1 MSPDTSS
8 GLNKLRALMQERNL
22 AAYYIPSED
31 AHQSEYIAGWDA
43 RRAFISGFT
52 GSAGCA
58 IITRDE
64 AALWTDG
71 RYFLQAEKQLDSN
84 WKLMKAGLPGTP
96 SKEEYLAKVLP
107 PGERLGVD
115 GTTISH
121 DAAVRLREALEKH
134 KLNLSLL
141 EENLVDAI
149 WTERP
154 PVTLK
159 EIFLLPI
166 NYSGRESKDKV
177 ATLQKYLE
185 TNQLFGFLVSAL
197 DEVAW
202 LFNLR
207 GSDIDCNPCFFS
219 YALITKT
226 SVQLYLNETKLVT
239 EARSYLDGVKLR
251 PYSAIFGDIQNLR
264 AEVEKSGEK
273 LAISGTCNAAL
284 VERIGAELVI
294 SKQSPVQV
302 GKAIK
307 NSTELTGLTNC
318 HLRDAAALIRYFAWL
333 ENKLKNGKSIDEV
346 DGANCLF
353 NFRQEEKDFKGL
365 SFDTISGSGPN
376 GAIIHYKP
384 EKPSAAK
391 ITMDQMYLCDSGGQ
405 YLDGT
410 TDVTRTLHF
419 GNPSK
424 EEMECFTRVLL
435 GHIALDQAVFP
446 TGTTGFM
453 LDCLARLP
461 LWQAGLDYRHGTGHG
476 VGHFLNVHEGPQS
489 ISFHVKS
496 NETSLIPGMTVT
508 NEPGFYS
515 DGRFG
520 IRIENVLIVEE
531 ANTPNNFGNVKF
543 NRFENLTM
551 VPIQTKLM
559 DVGLMME
566 RDIGWVNEHHQK
578 CWERVSPLLEKDPL
592 ALEYLRRE
600 TRPISKK

>member
-1 MSPDTSS
+1 
-8 GLNKLRALMQERNL
+8 
-22 AAYYIPSED
+22 
-31 AHQSEYIAGWDA
+31 
-43 RRAFISGFT
+43 
-52 GSAGCA
+52 
-58 IITRDE
+58 
-64 AALWTDG
+64 
-71 RYFLQAEKQLDSN
+71 
-84 WKLMKAGLPGTP
+84 
-96 SKEEYLAKVLP
+96 
-107 PGERLGVD
+107 
-115 GTTISH
+115 
-121 DAAVRLREALEKH
+121 
-134 KLNLSLL
+134 
-141 EENLVDAI
+141 
-149 WTERP
+149 
-154 PVTLK
+154 
-159 EIFLLPI
+159 
-166 NYSGRESKDKV
+166 
-177 ATLQKYLE
+177 
-185 TNQLFGFLVSAL
+185 
-197 DEVAW
+197 
-202 LFNLR
+202 
-207 GSDIDCNPCFFS
+207 
-219 YALITKT
+219 
-226 SVQLYLNETKLVT
+226 
-239 EARSYLDGVKLR
+239 
-251 PYSAIFGDIQNLR
+251 
-264 AEVEKSGEK
+264 
-273 LAISGTCNAAL
+273 
-284 VERIGAELVI
+284 
-294 SKQSPVQV
+294 
-302 GKAIK
+302 
-307 NSTELTGLTNC
+307 
-318 HLRDAAALIRYFAWL
+318 
-333 ENKLKNGKSIDEV
+333 LKNGKSIDEV